1 MKSSV
6 LYYSKTGYT
15 KKMAERIAEGMNAV
29 EGMQAKAISIE
40 EVDEQWI
47 KESKC
52 IVIGTPTYY
61 TGYAASVH
69 TFIEKMA
76 QYELAGK
83 LCGAFASA
91 DFLYGGAELAMQ
103 AILTQMMF
111 YGMMAYSGGMAHGMP
126 PIHLG
131 PVCLSGH
138 SEEPEN
144 VVFMYGQR
152 MAEKAVEL
160 F

>member
-6 LYYSKTGYT
+6 LYYSKTGHT
-15 KKMAERIAEGMNAV
+15 KKMAERIAEGMNSV
-29 EGMQAKAISIE
+29 EGVQAKAISID
-40 EVDEQWI
+40 EVDEPWV

-52 IVIGTPTYY
+52 VVIGTPTYY
-61 TGYAASVH
+61 TGYTAHVH
-69 TFIEKMA
+69 AFLEQMGK
-76 QYELAGK
+76 YELAGK
-83 LCGAFASA
+83 LGGAFASA
-91 DFLYGGAELAMQ
+91 DFLYGGADLAVQ

-138 SEEPEN
+138 PEEPEN
-144 VVFMYGQR
+144 VVFLYGKR